1 MKNGSVLGV
10 IGNGIRTLVIVIVSV
25 CSSRLSNVGRY
36 LVGML
41 IGSLA
46 TSIVLLQPTPAPVS
60 NDQELYRIIGHYRNQ
75 IDRDDFILN
84 HFMGN
89 TWDRSCGYDRV
100 PQVKLA
106 DGSVRFTL
114 FQICEEVEK

>member
-1 MKNGSVLGV
+1 MNVTSAL
-10 IGNGIRTLVIVIVSV
+10 NAIRKLATTNCV
-25 CSSRLSNVGRY
+25 CFVAVRNSSKWSNFGRY
-36 LVGML
+36 TAAML

-46 TSIVLLQPTPAPVS
+46 TSIHLLQPSPAPVS

-75 IDRDDFILN
+75 IDRDDFVLN

-89 TWDRSCGYDRV
+89 TWDRSCIYDRV

-106 DGSVRFTL
+106 DGSMRFTL
-114 FQICEEVEK
+114 FQICEEKP